1 MKNVIK
7 NIEKL
12 FAVFETDEIPSF
24 HYAEIVSIL
33 LNRENNVSL
42 ETVLRIYRL
51 IEEFKVGE
59 KKFTRWKNAY
69 GKFQFYEVKLE
80 SLKNFY
86 HQNVINDLNISREEG
101 SDFFTVHF
109 QSIIGCDLKFSCK
122 EMALTEVRVSES
134 QKESREKV

>member
-12 FAVFETDEIPSF
+12 SGIFETDEIPSF
-24 HYAEIVSIL
+24 HDAEILSIL
-33 LNRENNVSL
+33 LNRENNVSI
-42 ETVLRIYRL
+42 EAVLRIYRL
-51 IEEFKVGE
+51 TKEYKIGE
-59 KKFTRWKNAY
+59 KKITHGKNAY
-69 GKFQFYEVKLE
+69 AKFRFYEVKLD

-86 HQNVINDLNISREEG
+86 HQNVIDDLNISREED

-122 EMALTEVRVSES
+122 EIELMEIRVSES
-134 QKESREKV
+134 QKESASPN